1 MCTATAEKVDY
12 MHVESSALAGIIMLK
27 YGSVMIASIFVI
39 NRRNYCFV
47 VACRY

>member
-12 MHVESSALAGIIMLK
+12 MQVESSALADSIMQK
-27 YGSVMIASIFVI
+27 YGSVMIASIFIV
-39 NRRNYCFV
+39 NRKNYCFV